1 MADQQGRERTGESMV
16 RSGREEERG
25 LASRQYQDPFAFMDM
40 MFDRMQRD
48 FFGPSL
54 LGSLL
59 GPQPVEGERG
69 FVRVPRMQSRDNGDA
84 IVVTAELPGLDPDD
98 VQIELKQDTLTVRGE
113 SRREEESEG
122 GRFERHVSFYRQA
135 RLPEDIDAE
144 QAKASY
150 DNGVLTI
157 RFPKR
162 AERQDVR
169 QIPVT
174 AASREAKESRDRQAK
189 DTKAGKE
196 RAA

>member
-16 RSGREEERG
+16 RPGREEQRG
-25 LASRQYQDPFAFMDM
+25 LASRQYQDPFSFMDM

-69 FVRVPRMQSRDNGDA
+69 FVRVPRMQSRDTGDA

>member
-25 LASRQYQDPFAFMDM
+25 LASRQYQDPFSFMDM

-69 FVRVPRMQSRDNGDA
+69 FVRVPRMQSRDTGDA